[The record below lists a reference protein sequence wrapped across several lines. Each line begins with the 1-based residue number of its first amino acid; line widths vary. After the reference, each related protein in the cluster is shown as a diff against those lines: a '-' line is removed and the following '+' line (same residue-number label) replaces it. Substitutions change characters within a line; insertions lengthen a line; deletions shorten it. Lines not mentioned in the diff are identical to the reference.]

1 MLSAFWCPAN
11 TIHLEANSTGAVEIQ
26 FLPFDVGHRQ
36 CSILFINDKIGE
48 FLYCIEANA
57 TFPLPSPMPVAES
70 PHSIR
75 ISSAAAARSG
85 RGAFGGDER
94 VVYWKCEQNE
104 SFTEDLYIPLVNEA
118 RENAFGEYLK
128 IICVMLSFIS
138 RLHFEFGWFSLSFS
152 SKQSPLNSA
161 CQRGSFNAESWLVR
175 WPVVPSQQAW
185 QRWALEEINSCTL
198 ATLTQRGTLEKR
210 SQSFKQ
216 NWAPSSFR
224 PLLRSSSQQLSTKR
238 PVR

>member
-57 TFPLPSPMPVAES
+57 TLPLPSPMPVAES

-118 RENAFGEYLK
+118 RENALGEYLK
-128 IICVMLSFIS
+128 IICVILSFIS
-138 RLHFEFGWFSLSFS
+138 RLHFDLFGFPFHFLPSNRRSTAHVREGASTPKTDWYAGQLYRH
-152 SKQSPLNSA
+152 SK
-161 CQRGSFNAESWLVR
+161 RGSVGPWR
-175 WPVVPSQQAW
+175 
-185 QRWALEEINSCTL
+185 
-198 ATLTQRGTLEKR
+198 K
-210 SQSFKQ
+210 
-216 NWAPSSFR
+216 
-224 PLLRSSSQQLSTKR
+224 
-238 PVR
+238 